1 MRGRRR
7 NRTRGDPQ
15 YSRVRDDLGGSVCAR
30 QRRWNEPG
38 QDLVQGDGQ
47 RDRQQQSPRRGIPK
61 ENAEPF
67 ARKRLG
73 A

>member
-1 MRGRRR
+1 
-7 NRTRGDPQ
+7 
-15 YSRVRDDLGGSVCAR
+15 VRDDLG
-30 QRRWNEPG
+30 RRAGTRERGRNEPG
-38 QDLVQGDGQ
+38 QDLVQGDGE
-47 RDRQQQSPRRGIPK
+47 RDRQQQPPGRRIAK